1 MYQTILTYDVIEW
14 AYYWQVISMKKYA
27 PSNHDISIS
36 KLKPITPIISNKD
49 LIFIT
54 EFPRLIELYK
64 SNFLSK
70 KTTVV
75 GYFSV
80 GWGHYLDWLE
90 KIIKVCPHIV
100 INNYECWNKF
110 GRRFGTTYIPNGV
123 DLDIFKITKPINIRK
138 PKVIW
143 IGSTQFHRCKNY
155 HTILLPLKQKLMKH
169 GIDCEFISTTE
180 QGRVFTRQQLCE
192 WYNDATVY
200 CCASSTEGTP
210 NPALEAAACGC
221 AVVSTRVGNM
231 PELIQDGYNGYLC
244 HTDIDDLFDKCIK
257 AVDDVQL
264 NYNMQNEILKW
275 QWKDRTLDY
284 FNYFD
289 SCIKEDRC

>member
-123 DLDIFKITKPINIRK
+123 DLDIYKITKPINIRK

-155 HTILLPLKQKLMKH
+155 HTILLPLKQKLINH

-192 WYNDATVY
+192 WLLLHYHNLRPPHPLHYILFLLINDAFRQYVRHQYTYLWLVY
-200 CCASSTEGTP
+200 KILD
-210 NPALEAAACGC
+210 NL
-221 AVVSTRVGNM
+221 VLQYYFR
-231 PELIQDGYNGYLC
+231 
-244 HTDIDDLFDKCIK
+244 H
-257 AVDDVQL
+257 
-264 NYNMQNEILKW
+264 NYVC
-275 QWKDRTLDY
+275 
-284 FNYFD
+284 
-289 SCIKEDRC
+289 S